1 MKQDESDADLKFIT
15 TIGFG
20 GKLTSYWKSENK
32 QFWKW
37 RGVYKAYK
45 NTILESNVGQTSFE
59 NKRKACEAH
68 VISTIRSS
76 TTDIWIGGLQ
86 RRHNLKRWFPR
97 KKM

>member
-1 MKQDESDADLKFIT
+1 MKQDESNADLKFIT

-20 GKLTSYWKSENK
+20 GKLTSYWKSEKK

-37 RGVYKAYK
+37 RGIYKAYK

-76 TTDIWIGGLQ
+76 TTVFKEGTIWNDDFHG
-86 RRHNLKRWFPR
+86 